1 MKTLNYALL
10 MLVVTGSIVPVQAL
24 EYATAFQVKV
34 NSNKDEMRTDD
45 VLTLR
50 EAIAVVNGDLP
61 LDRLSSQE
69 KAQVVNAVGDSQNR
83 ISFELAAG
91 QQRIELKSALP
102 NVTKRYVTIEGKTS
116 RRTKFDQI
124 VMDVPTV
131 EITPA
136 AGVQI
141 DRGLALMANNI
152 TVKGLSIYGFRVGL
166 AESTQNLPGADIF
179 VGTSNYP
186 GLDERPAPT
195 NIVIENNFLGFTPNG
210 KMPENTSDF
219 GVYVFNSQ
227 GTTVRNNAIAY
238 HSASGIISQVN
249 ANNLLVEGNAIFANG
264 TQGMPD
270 AIRLEG
276 NLVNNRIRGNAIC
289 GNDGS
294 AVFVFKPAS
303 GTVKITDNRISS
315 NGRRLRRAAIHLM
328 GNDNIVSGNQIEW
341 QTGAGVAVSAF
352 SQHHW
357 GELPSARNL
366 IQNNRFSA
374 LEGLSVDLVTY
385 RNDAVENFQDGDGV
399 NTQRNSENRRLDT
412 GNGAVNAPQFLASEF
427 YLLGGKVNI
436 DGTAEP
442 YSQVEIYEV
451 YSSSDIDNGPL
462 SRPLSTVTANA
473 QGRFS
478 TTLSD
483 LKPGMILSA
492 ATTMPKYGTSEP
504 ARNAVV
510 ALPGQTTATRKVNTI
525 PTNCNFQDVP
535 VAVKPPVVTPVTP
548 PPVVTPDPVTP
559 PAVAPPAIARI
570 EIPQKVHFAL
580 DKSTLSPATT
590 KLLDEIV
597 RVLEANPSIVVNLAG
612 HTDPRAPQAY
622 NQALGLRRATA
633 VRNYLLRKGVAS
645 NRMTIRS
652 MSFKQRATSESGV
665 KPYALDRRVE
675 FEYRDVRGV
684 ELQVIDRFDDL
695 QPER

>member
-10 MLVVTGSIVPVQAL
+10 MLVVTGSILPVRAL
-24 EYATAFQVKV
+24 EYATALQLTV

-50 EAIAVVNGDLP
+50 EAIAVVNGELP
-61 LDRLSSQE
+61 LDRLSTSE
-69 KAQVVNAVGDSQNR
+69 KAQVVNAVGTSQNR
-83 ISFELAAG
+83 IGFQLAAG

-102 NVTKRYVTIEGKTS
+102 NVIKRYVTIEGKTS
-116 RRTKFDQI
+116 RQAKFDQM
-124 VMDVPTV
+124 VMAVPEV

-186 GLDERPAPT
+186 GLDERPAPQ
-195 NIVIENNFLGFTPNG
+195 NIVIENNFLGVTPG
-210 KMPENTSDF
+210 RQMPENTSDF

-227 GTTVRNNAIAY
+227 GTTVRHNAIAY

-249 ANNLLVEGNAIFANG
+249 ANNLLVESNAIFANG

-303 GTVKITDNRISS
+303 GTVKITDNRISA

-328 GNDNIVSGNQIEW
+328 GNDNIVSGNQIEL

-374 LEGLSVDLVTY
+374 LEGLSIDLVAQ
-385 RNDAVENFQDGDGV
+385 RNDGVEDFQDGDGV
-399 NTQRNSENRRLDT
+399 NPQRNSENRRLDT

-451 YSSSDIDNGPL
+451 YSSSEIDNGPL
-462 SRPLSTVTANA
+462 SRPLRTVTANA

-478 TTLSD
+478 ATLTD

-504 ARNAVV
+504 ALNAVV
-510 ALPGQTTATRKVNTI
+510 AIPGQTTATRKVNTI
-525 PTNCNFQDVP
+525 PTSCSFQDVP
-535 VAVKPPVVTPVTP
+535 VVVKPPVITP
-548 PPVVTPDPVTP
+548 PPVVIPDP
-559 PAVAPPAIARI
+559 VAPPAIARI

-597 RVLEANPSIVVNLAG
+597 RVLEANPSIVVDLAG

-633 VRNYLLRKGVAS
+633 VRNYLLRKGVAA

-652 MSFKQRATSESGV
+652 MSFKQRASSETGV

-675 FEYRDVRGV
+675 FEYHDVRGV